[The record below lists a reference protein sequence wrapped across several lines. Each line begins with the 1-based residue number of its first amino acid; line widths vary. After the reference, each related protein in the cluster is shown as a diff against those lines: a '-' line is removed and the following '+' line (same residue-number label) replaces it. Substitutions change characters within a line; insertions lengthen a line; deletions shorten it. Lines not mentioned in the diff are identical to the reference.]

1 MNTDKLSLV
10 ITFNSDC
17 TSVKFRGEC
26 DGDPTEE
33 HSVYGAAIYAA
44 VQDIVNDEDIL
55 WHYFDLAT
63 SLYAEEEDEPKQ
75 KQFELKLVH

>member
-44 VQDIVNDEDIL
+44 VQDIVNDE
-55 WHYFDLAT
+55 
-63 SLYAEEEDEPKQ
+63 E
-75 KQFELKLVH
+75 QFELKLVH

>member
-1 MNTDKLSLV
+1 
-10 ITFNSDC
+10 
-17 TSVKFRGEC
+17 
-26 DGDPTEE
+26 
-33 HSVYGAAIYAA
+33 

-63 SLYAEEEDEPKQ
+63 SLYAEEEDEPEQ